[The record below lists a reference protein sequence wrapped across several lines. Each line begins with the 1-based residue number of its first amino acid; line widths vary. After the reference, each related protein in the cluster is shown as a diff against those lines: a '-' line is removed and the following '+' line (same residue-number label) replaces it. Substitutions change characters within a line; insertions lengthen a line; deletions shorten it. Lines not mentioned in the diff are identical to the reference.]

1 MSKTTRKWFAAALVC
16 VLLCA
21 ALVLPAYGN
30 SAESY
35 WEGVSAS
42 GVLITDGECPLVVEH
57 ETLTFDIGEF
67 PSSHYGSVEDFLSYN
82 ASVTAEYTFYNPS
95 DLTVTA
101 NLLFPFGVEP
111 YYGQF
116 FDYGSLEYLE
126 TDTTDKYGAQVNG
139 ADVQTTVRHSYW
151 NGALYSFDPAKEMA
165 KLQDDYR
172 TDSFLTYELPVYV
185 YTYAISGADIATYY
199 AARAAIYFESLSKDS
214 AVMLENSAGGQTDD
228 DGGFWISAYGIDQ
241 EIKLYIFGEDIGE
254 VEWTFFEDG
263 ALDDEIEGRAE
274 LIDRQQTTFG
284 ALAMQAY
291 DADSG
296 IAAHDWFNAIISQMQ
311 ESSRIADNV
320 YGGLYNRWDVS
331 QDLLQWYEYE
341 ITLAPGER
349 LTNTVT
355 APVYPNIDEGYSPS
369 VYYYSYFLTPASL
382 WREFGTLDIYIN
394 TPYYMVKESKGEFSI
409 APDEW
414 TRTDAGY
421 EIHLEGLPDEDLQFS
436 LSEVQDPGKN
446 YSPFEGVAIALMI
459 AAAIYAM
466 FLLMGVCILIV
477 TLFGLGSAVWH
488 CLLYFATAVALLIA
502 WHKRK
507 RNREAQEAQP
517 PHDDDS
523 TEK

>member
-1 MSKTTRKWFAAALVC
+1 
-16 VLLCA
+16 
-21 ALVLPAYGN
+21 
-30 SAESY
+30 
-35 WEGVSAS
+35 
-42 GVLITDGECPLVVEH
+42 
-57 ETLTFDIGEF
+57 
-67 PSSHYGSVEDFLSYN
+67 
-82 ASVTAEYTFYNPS
+82 
-95 DLTVTA
+95 
-101 NLLFPFGVEP
+101 
-111 YYGQF
+111 
-116 FDYGSLEYLE
+116 
-126 TDTTDKYGAQVNG
+126 
-139 ADVQTTVRHSYW
+139 
-151 NGALYSFDPAKEMA
+151 
-165 KLQDDYR
+165 
-172 TDSFLTYELPVYV
+172 
-185 YTYAISGADIATYY
+185 
-199 AARAAIYFESLSKDS
+199 
-214 AVMLENSAGGQTDD
+214 
-228 DGGFWISAYGIDQ
+228 
-241 EIKLYIFGEDIGE
+241 
-254 VEWTFFEDG
+254 
-263 ALDDEIEGRAE
+263 
-274 LIDRQQTTFG
+274 
-284 ALAMQAY
+284 MQAY

-488 CLLYFATAVALLIA
+488 CLLYFATAVVLLIA